1 MATWKNIITGKT
13 YDKYENAIDDYEK
26 NPEYLDKYID
36 EVIEEIKDEKIT
48 ALFIAP
54 NEKPKVIEIENEL
67 EKFQELVDGYIECID
82 YDTVTIIC
90 NEEGKI
96 NSLPLNRALYDR
108 EGSPYEIIA
117 GNMVLVSTTQMGA
130 NFDSLTQG
138 QIELYKREFES
149 SEQFFMIDGQ
159 LCVLREYDFEN
170 SYDDY
175 DER

>member
-1 MATWKNIITGKT
+1 MATWKNIITEKT

-67 EKFQELVDGYIECID
+67 EKYQELVNGYIECINYD
-82 YDTVTIIC
+82 YATIIC
-90 NEEGKI
+90 NSEGKL
-96 NSLPLNRALYDR
+96 NNLSLNRALYDK
-108 EGSPYEIIA
+108 EGTLYEIIA
-117 GNMVLVSTTQMGA
+117 GNMVLVSTTPMG
-130 NFDSLTQG
+130 NFDGLTPEL
-138 QIELYKREFES
+138 IELYKREFEFP
-149 SEQFFMIDGQ
+149 EQFFMLDGQ

>member
-1 MATWKNIITGKT
+1 MATWKDVISGKVYT
-13 YDKYENAIDDYEK
+13 EYEAAVDDYKK
-26 NPEYLDKYID
+26 NPNYEDKYID
-36 EVIEEIKDEKIT
+36 EVLEETKSPKIT

-54 NEKPKVIEIENEL
+54 NDRPKVIEIENEL
-67 EKFQELVDGYIECID
+67 EKFQELVKGYIECIN

-108 EGSPYEIIA
+108 EGYTYEIIA
-117 GNMVLVSTTQMGA
+117 GNMVLVSTTPMG
-130 NFDSLTQG
+130 NFDSLTPG

-149 SEQFFMIDGQ
+149 TEQFFMIDGQ
-159 LCVLREYDFEN
+159 LCVIREADMIN